1 LTTAGE
7 NTMRIPRRRRP
18 PPVIDMTPMID
29 CVFQLLIFFMLSS
42 SFQAPMVQLA
52 LPQAVTKDADQ
63 LTEIVVTVDAKGQY
77 YINRIQ
83 VVPERLEEELRPHIA
98 QSKRRVVTFRGDKDM
113 PYQHFVRALDAARA
127 AGAVHLDVLHEG
139 K

>member
-1 LTTAGE
+1 
-7 NTMRIPRRRRP
+7 MRIARRRRP
-18 PPVIDMTPMID
+18 PPTIDMTPMID

-42 SFQAPMVQLA
+42 SFQAPMMQLT

-63 LTEIVVTVDAKGQY
+63 LTEIVVTVDVKGQY
-77 YINRIQ
+77 FINRQQ
-83 VVPERLEEELRPHIA
+83 VSADKLEEELRPLLSR
-98 QSKRRVVTFRGDKDM
+98 SKRRTVTFRGDREM

-139 K
+139 RSEK